1 MEKAVVVD
9 VDYQVAAEV
18 MRSLQ
23 SWGIACEHCAS
34 LAEVRTLFASQAT
47 PPAYVILDL
56 QLSSGDVADI
66 LDLLSE
72 QKPRPLVAITSS
84 SLTAQQ
90 VLALRN
96 QCIVALQ
103 KPVGASELEQLA
115 RLFRET
121 RTPLRAVERFAQH
134 HKLSPKET
142 SLFQMAVDGA
152 NNDEAAEALGC
163 ARPTVS
169 TYWSRIFRKTGF
181 QCQRDVVAALLR
193 YSEMS
198 R

>member
-23 SWGIACEHCAS
+23 PWDIACEHCAS
-34 LAEVRTLFASQAT
+34 LAEVQKLLATQAT
-47 PPAYVILDL
+47 PPAYVILGL
-56 QLSSGDVADI
+56 QLSGGDVADI
-66 LDLLSE
+66 IDLLSV

-84 SLTAQQ
+84 PLTAQQ
-90 VLALRN
+90 VFELRN
-96 QCIVALQ
+96 HCIVALQ
-103 KPVGASELEQLA
+103 TSELEQIA

-121 RTPLRAVERFAQH
+121 RTPIRAVERFAQH
-134 HKLSPKET
+134 HRLSPKET
-142 SLFQMAVDGA
+142 SLFQMAVNGA

-169 TYWSRIFRKTGF
+169 TYWSRIFKKTGF
-181 QCQRDVVAALLR
+181 QCQRDVVAALVR
-193 YSEMS
+193 HSEML